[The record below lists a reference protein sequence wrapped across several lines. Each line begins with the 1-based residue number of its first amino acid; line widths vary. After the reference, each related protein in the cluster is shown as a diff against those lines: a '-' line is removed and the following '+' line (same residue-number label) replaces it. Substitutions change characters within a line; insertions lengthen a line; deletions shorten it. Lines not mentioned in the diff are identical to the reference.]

1 MEIKVR
7 FSHFG
12 IFHIYSYWRLMVE
25 NTPSFQPNPDLKL
38 KIHARSAL
46 NDKNKTFAFN
56 HDDGKVR
63 SKLAQATR
71 QKTKKPLSPATHR

>member
-12 IFHIYSYWRLMVE
+12 IFHIYSYWRLMAE
-25 NTPSFQPNPDLKL
+25 NIPSLQPNPDLKPR
-38 KIHARSAL
+38 HARAAL
-46 NDKNKTFAFN
+46 NCKNKTVAFD
-56 HDDGKVR
+56 HGAGKAK
-63 SKLAQATR
+63 SPSFAQATR